1 MGVLRYSPPHF
12 WACTL
17 GELITAVEYYHK
29 VDNAKQQAAWERSRF
44 VAQVLL
50 QPHIKKGTKLK
61 AEDICQFSWE
71 KQKELDKSQVS
82 FSEERIK
89 ELVKYSEENSYLSF

>member
-1 MGVLRYSPPHF
+1 MGVLKYPPSDF

-17 GELITAVEYYHK
+17 GELFTALEYFHK
-29 VDNAKQQAAWERSRF
+29 IDNGKQQAAWERARF
-44 VAQVLL
+44 VAHILL
-50 QPHIKKGTKLK
+50 QPHTKKGTRIKP
-61 AEDICQFSWE
+61 EDICQFTWE
-71 KQKELDKSQVS
+71 KQKELEKSEVS